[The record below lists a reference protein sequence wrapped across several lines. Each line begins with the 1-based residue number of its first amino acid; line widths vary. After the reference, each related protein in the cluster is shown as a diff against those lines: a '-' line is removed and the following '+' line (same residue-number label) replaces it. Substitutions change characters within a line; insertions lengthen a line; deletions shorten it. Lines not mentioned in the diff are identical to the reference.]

1 MIVAKLNITNFDG
14 VYEPAEDSYLFV
26 NHIPNLKG
34 NILEIGCGTGLIG
47 ISLALKGNKVTA
59 VDINPLAVEAA
70 KSNAKSNNVDLEVV
84 EGDMFSSLEGRI
96 FDAIV
101 CNPPYLP
108 NSEDEYD
115 DSKLALAV
123 EGGPTGSEFTIRLLE
138 DARNHLE
145 PQGSVYTIVSSK
157 MKEFQT
163 TWNQEV
169 LHEEKFF
176 FERLRLV
183 RFWRS

>member
-1 MIVAKLNITNFDG
+1 MAKLDITNFDG

-26 NHIPNLKG
+26 NYLPKLKG
-34 NILEIGCGTGLIG
+34 NILEIGCGTGIIG

-70 KSNAKSNNVDLEVV
+70 KYNAKSNGVDLEIL
-84 EGDMFSSLEGRI
+84 EGDIFSSVKGRT
-96 FDAIV
+96 FDTIV

-115 DSKLALAV
+115 DSYLALAV
-123 EGGPTGSEFTIRLLE
+123 EGGPTGSEFTMSLLE
-138 DARNHLE
+138 GARNYLE
-145 PQGSVYTIVSSK
+145 PKGSIYTIVSSK
-157 MKEFQT
+157 MKGFLVS
-163 TWNQEV
+163 WNQEV
-169 LHEEKFF
+169 LHEENFF

-183 RFWRS
+183 RFWRNSA

>member
-1 MIVAKLNITNFDG
+1 MVKLNITNFDG

-34 NILEIGCGTGLIG
+34 NILEIGCGTGIIG
-47 ISLALKGNKVTA
+47 ISLALKGHRVTA

-70 KSNAKSNNVDLEVV
+70 KFNAKSNNVDLEVLQ
-84 EGDMFSSLEGRI
+84 GDMFSSLKGRT

-115 DSKLALAV
+115 DSQLALAV
-123 EGGPTGSEFTIRLLE
+123 EGGPTGSEFTTRLLE
-138 DARNHLE
+138 DARNYLE
-145 PQGSVYTIVSSK
+145 FQGSVYTIVSSK

-163 TWNQEV
+163 SWNQEV
-169 LHEEKFF
+169 LHEENFF

>member
-1 MIVAKLNITNFDG
+1 MVKLNITNFDG

-47 ISLALKGNKVTA
+47 ISLALKGNTVTA
-59 VDINPLAVEAA
+59 VDINPFAVEAT
-70 KSNAKSNNVDLEVV
+70 KFNAKSNNVDLEVV
-84 EGDMFSSLEGRI
+84 EGDMFSSLKGRT

-108 NSEDEYD
+108 NSEDDYD
-115 DSKLALAV
+115 DSYLALAV

-138 DARNHLE
+138 EARNYLE
-145 PQGSVYTIVSSK
+145 FQGSVYTIVSSK
-157 MKEFQT
+157 MKNFQVH
-163 TWNQEV
+163 WNQEV
-169 LHEEKFF
+169 IHEEKFF
-176 FERLRLV
+176 FERLCLV
-183 RFWRS
+183 RFWLS

>member
-1 MIVAKLNITNFDG
+1 MNISNFDG

-26 NHIPNLKG
+26 NHIPKLKG
-34 NILEIGCGTGLIG
+34 NILEIGCGTGIIG

-59 VDINPLAVEAA
+59 VDINPLAVEAT
-70 KSNAKSNNVDLEVV
+70 KSNANSNNVDLEIL
-84 EGDMFSSLEGRI
+84 EGDMFSSVKGRI

-115 DSKLALAV
+115 DSHLALAV
-123 EGGPTGSEFTIRLLE
+123 EGGPTGSEFTMSLLE
-138 DARNHLE
+138 GARNYLE
-145 PQGSVYTIVSSK
+145 SQGSVYTIVSSK
-157 MKEFQT
+157 MKGLQVS
-163 TWNQEV
+163 WNQEV
-169 LHEEKFF
+169 LHEENFF

-183 RFWRS
+183 RFWRT

>member
-1 MIVAKLNITNFDG
+1 VTKLSITNFDG

-26 NHIPNLKG
+26 NHIPKLKG
-34 NILEIGCGTGLIG
+34 SILEIGCGTGIIG

-70 KSNAKSNNVDLEVV
+70 RSNAKRNSVELEVL
-84 EGDMFSSLEGRI
+84 ESDMFSSVEGRI
-96 FDAIV
+96 FDTIV

-108 NSEDEYD
+108 SLEDEYN
-115 DSKLALAV
+115 DSNLALAV

-138 DARNHLE
+138 EARNYLK

-157 MKEFQT
+157 MKNFQVS
-163 TWNQEV
+163 WKQEV
-169 LHEEKFF
+169 MHEQKFF

-183 RFWRS
+183 RFWCS

>member
-1 MIVAKLNITNFDG
+1 MTKLSITNFDG

-26 NHIPNLKG
+26 NHIPKLKG
-34 NILEIGCGTGLIG
+34 SILEIGCGTGIIG

-70 KSNAKSNNVDLEVV
+70 RSNAKRNSVELEVL
-84 EGDMFSSLEGRI
+84 ESDMFSSVEGRI
-96 FDAIV
+96 FDTIV

-108 NSEDEYD
+108 NLEDDYN
-115 DSKLALAV
+115 DSNLALAV

-138 DARNHLE
+138 EARNYLK

-157 MKEFQT
+157 MKNFQVS
-163 TWNQEV
+163 WKQEV
-169 LHEEKFF
+169 MYEEKFF

>member
-1 MIVAKLNITNFDG
+1 MAKLNITNFDG

-108 NSEDEYD
+108 NKEDD
-115 DSKLALAV
+115 
-123 EGGPTGSEFTIRLLE
+123 
-138 DARNHLE
+138 
-145 PQGSVYTIVSSK
+145 
-157 MKEFQT
+157 
-163 TWNQEV
+163 
-169 LHEEKFF
+169 
-176 FERLRLV
+176 
-183 RFWRS
+183 

>member
-1 MIVAKLNITNFDG
+1 MFVAKLNITNFDG

-26 NHIPNLKG
+26 NHIPKLKG

-47 ISLALKGNKVTA
+47 ISLALKGNTVTA
-59 VDINPLAVEAA
+59 VDINPFAVEAT
-70 KSNAKSNNVDLEVV
+70 KFNAKSNNVDLEVV
-84 EGDMFSSLEGRI
+84 EGDMFSSLKGRT
-96 FDAIV
+96 FDVIV

-108 NSEDEYD
+108 NSEDDYN
-115 DSKLALAV
+115 DSHLALAV

-138 DARNHLE
+138 KAKNYLE
-145 PQGSVYTIVSSK
+145 SQGSVYTIVSSK
-157 MKEFQT
+157 MKNFQVP
-163 TWNQEV
+163 WNQEV
-169 LHEEKFF
+169 IHEQKFF